1 MIPVHLAALIPGCEE
16 GQKPHSVQ
24 RLPGGR
30 GCNLVLRIDTE
41 AGAFVLR
48 QRHPPLDRPGSI
60 AMTEL
65 RSQMAAA
72 AAGLAP
78 RIIQAAMDGSWLLMD
93 FIDALPWTDEQ
104 LLSDAGLEQLGLR
117 LARLH
122 RLPLPRDVP
131 QLDATQI
138 ANGYLAQLRARDVRL
153 AEELLPLGTKVHELS
168 RRMTALALPAV
179 LNHGDL
185 QGGNMLGAGPLLVDW
200 EYAQLVDPTYDVA
213 CLLTYYPALERRLPR
228 LLRSCGLGLSEAQEA
243 LALQRQRFACLDQL
257 WNAVN
262 VPKAG

>member
-1 MIPVHLAALIPGCEE
+1 MIPAHLAARIPGCED
-16 GQKPHSVQ
+16 GQIPQSVQ

-30 GCNLVLRIDTE
+30 GCNLVLRVDTE
-41 AGAFVLR
+41 AGSFVLR
-48 QRHPPLDRPGSI
+48 QRHPPLDRPGSA

-65 RSQMAAA
+65 RCQMAAA

-78 RIIQAAMDGSWLLMD
+78 RVIQAAVDGSWLLMD

-122 RLPLPRDVP
+122 RLPLPRGVP

-138 ANGYLAQLRARDVRL
+138 ATGYLEQLRARNSRMAAD
-153 AEELLPLGTKVHELS
+153 LLPLWTKVSDLS
-168 RRMTALALPAV
+168 REIAALALAPA

-185 QGGNMLGAGPLLVDW
+185 QSANMLGAGPLLVDW
-200 EYAQLVDPTYDVA
+200 EYAQLVDPTYDIA
-213 CLLTYYPALERRLPR
+213 CLLTYYPTLEPR
-228 LLRSCGLGLSEAQEA
+228 LTRLLQSCDLDLPEAQEA
-243 LALQRQRFACLDQL
+243 LALQRERFACLDQL